1 MSNKQTIILLSVIAV
16 ISYGG
21 YFYYQSYKKK
31 QIDKRTVSLEEALKM
46 LQAAKAEG

>member
-1 MSNKQTIILLSVIAV
+1 MKTRTSIIILSVLAA

-21 YFYYQSYKKK
+21 YFWYQSYKKK
-31 QIDKRTVSLEEALKM
+31 QIDARTVTLEEALKM